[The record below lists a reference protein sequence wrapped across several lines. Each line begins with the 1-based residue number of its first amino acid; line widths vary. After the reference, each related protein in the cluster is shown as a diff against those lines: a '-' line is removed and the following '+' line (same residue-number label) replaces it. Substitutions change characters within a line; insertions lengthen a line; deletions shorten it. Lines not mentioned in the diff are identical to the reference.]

1 MGWGRDDRV
10 QGSLSPGE
18 SPVAENRRPL
28 STFKVANNGPR
39 EWLNTNNSKCPLLR
53 PLLEASTKPS
63 EITIPK
69 LTVTGN
75 PFAHD
80 IQQDDPGTSLQ
91 APAQR
96 SVPTFPGGTTLAL
109 GGHVVEA
116 PPQGTAAP
124 LTPDQNPDNL
134 PVLSSGLS
142 GSPEQIH
149 LNADRTSFFTPPTQ
163 PSTFNLTHPQQYSI
177 LPAQSAPNRPI
188 APYQAYQIAMEQQR
202 EPRNM
207 ILTAQSAP
215 QPAMPSFL
223 AARKQQR
230 ELNAST
236 PAVKATTLNA
246 RTYLPGLNREYQDYL
261 INIQQLMKYAKNHQQ
276 SWYYVVGL
284 YISRFRNPSTFQ
296 VAPHCWEKDAWKAD
310 MLEKNPGSVPIW
322 LDPARGTIEHNVIEE
337 LWGSELKRQAMEAAI
352 VEWSHSCQPREVIN
366 VMYRAGWTRRSEYVF
381 GANWTSMDNIK
392 RMDEGPEK
400 ISLLAKAKRESPL
413 FFKKCME
420 DEMCG
425 G

>member
-10 QGSLSPGE
+10 QGSLSPGG
-18 SPVAENRRPL
+18 SPVAENRRRM
-28 STFKVANNGPR
+28 STIKVANNDPR

-53 PLLEASTKPS
+53 PVLEASTKPS

-69 LTVTGN
+69 LTVTGH
-75 PFAHD
+75 PFTHG

-96 SVPTFPGGTTLAL
+96 SVPTSPGGTTLAL

-116 PPQGTAAP
+116 PPQGTAGP
-124 LTPDQNPDNL
+124 LTPDPNPDNL

-149 LNADRTSFFTPPTQ
+149 LNVDRTSFFTPPTQ

-177 LPAQSAPNRPI
+177 LPAQSAPP
-188 APYQAYQIAMEQQR
+188 
-202 EPRNM
+202 
-207 ILTAQSAP
+207 
-215 QPAMPSFL
+215 PAMPSFL

-284 YISRFRNPSTFQ
+284 YIARFRNPSTFQ

-322 LDPARGTIEHNVIEE
+322 PDPARGTIEHNVIEE

-381 GANWTSMDNIK
+381 GANWTTMDNIK
-392 RMDEGPEK
+392 RMDERPEK

>member
-1 MGWGRDDRV
+1 MGQGRDHRV
-10 QGSLSPGE
+10 QGSLSPGG
-18 SPVAENRRPL
+18 SPFAEDRRRM
-28 STFKVANNGPR
+28 STTKVANNDAQ
-39 EWLNTNNSKCPLLR
+39 EWLNTNNSKCPLLL
-53 PLLEASTKPS
+53 PVFEASTKPS
-63 EITIPK
+63 MTTIPK
-69 LTVTGN
+69 LTVTSHSIT
-75 PFAHD
+75 HD
-80 IQQDDPGTSLQ
+80 IQQDDPGTSPQ

-96 SVPTFPGGTTLAL
+96 SVPTSPGGTTLSL

-116 PPQGTAAP
+116 APQGTTAP
-124 LTPDQNPDNL
+124 LTSDPNPDNL
-134 PVLSSGLS
+134 QVLSWGLS

-149 LNADRTSFFTPPTQ
+149 LNADRKSFFTPPTQ

-177 LPAQSAPNRPI
+177 LPAQPAPNRPI

-207 ILTAQSAP
+207 ILPAQWAP

-223 AARKQQR
+223 AASKQQR

-236 PAVKATTLNA
+236 PAVEATALNT

-261 INIQQLMKYAKNHQQ
+261 INIQQLMKYAKSYQQ
-276 SWYYVVGL
+276 SWYYIVGL
-284 YISRFRNPSTFQ
+284 YIQRFRNPSTFQ
-296 VAPHCWEKDAWKAD
+296 VAPHFWEKDAWKAD

-322 LDPARGTIEHNVIEE
+322 PDPACGTIEHNVMEE
-337 LWGSELKRQAMEAAI
+337 LWGSESNRQAMEAAI
-352 VEWSHSCQPREVIN
+352 VEWSHRCQPREVIN

-381 GANWTSMDNIK
+381 GANWTTMDTIK

-425 G
+425 R